1 MVVLWVSR
9 PHLSMDNSLRC
20 PWGLHLTYR
29 YILLRARVTDGR
41 GCWSGLGLSALSG
54 HGDGSPTRPGARF
67 GCGSSGCTFLVPQVW
82 QKLVLIRGDDGMI
95 DRTLLAPTPAKKN
108 NKDTLGNQALAV
120 PSHSRKRSAKRTA

>member
-1 MVVLWVSR
+1 VVVLWVSR

-29 YILLRARVTDGR
+29 YILLRARVTADGR

-67 GCGSSGCTFLVPQVW
+67 GCGSSGCTFLVV
-82 QKLVLIRGDDGMI
+82 
-95 DRTLLAPTPAKKN
+95 A
-108 NKDTLGNQALAV
+108 ALE
-120 PSHSRKRSAKRTA
+120 RRSACPVELVDQICP